1 MASLERFERIVR
13 VAHEFSES
21 TTPARDGG
29 HPFDARNIHPD
40 LPAEVRRLFDSGH
53 FPQATFAAFVYVDE
67 EMQRI
72 SGSSEYGS
80 SMMLKVLGGT
90 PPSRPAES
98 RNDEVRDKRAG
109 GVQVPVRGAMLGIR
123 NPRGH
128 KTGMVDDPDIC
139 LDHLSLAS
147 MLVRRLDEA
156 GLR

>member
-1 MASLERFERIVR
+1 MASLDRFERIVR

-90 PPSRPAES
+90 PPAVQLNPGMTKSETS
-98 RNDEVRDKRAG
+98 EQEGFKFLFAG
-109 GVQVPVRGAMLGIR
+109 ALLGIR

-128 KTGMVDDPDIC
+128 KTGMVDDPDVC